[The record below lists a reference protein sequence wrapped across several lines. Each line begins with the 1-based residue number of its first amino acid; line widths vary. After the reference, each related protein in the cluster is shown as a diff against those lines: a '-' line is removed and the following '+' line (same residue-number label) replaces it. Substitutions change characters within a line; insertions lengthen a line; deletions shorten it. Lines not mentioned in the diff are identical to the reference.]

1 MQFHLDN
8 IISNDALERT
18 WHCGWLL
25 EHYSLN
31 SVREPITTRLDL
43 NSAAPQR
50 YLQRLRHSAFY
61 QAHTRAASP
70 PAAAA
75 AAAAPTAPPAAP
87 PPAAAAAAAAPSFFM
102 LGGVFVGPFV
112 PPATVTRLGDLK
124 ILENTIR
131 LPCYERACFW
141 ARGVHLAKSIFFVH
155 LPLK

>member
-1 MQFHLDN
+1 MECFKRNQH
-8 IISNDALERT
+8 
-18 WHCGWLL
+18 
-25 EHYSLN
+25 
-31 SVREPITTRLDL
+31 
-43 NSAAPQR
+43 PQR
-50 YLQRLRHSAFY
+50 PARLLVRPGGMLAFHSDPKKPTQSSRTTGSKSWDFPLALLL
-61 QAHTRAASP
+61 ATGRRWACAAVTTHGTVARANA
-70 PAAAA
+70 
-75 AAAAPTAPPAAP
+75 
-87 PPAAAAAAAAPSFFM
+87 